1 MMYKVHTR
9 QAQLSLF
16 KDNELPKTLIKP
28 DSMKKEPNYQ
38 AFRRMARRW
47 NTSHKPKT

>member
-16 KDNELPKTLIKP
+16 KDDELPKTLIKP
-28 DSMKKEPNYQ
+28 DSIKTEPHHR
-38 AFRRMARRW
+38 AFRRMVRKVW
-47 NTSHKPKT
+47 DIKTKT